1 MKLPLSDVAL
11 FTGPISI
18 KFHWFFYQHMSFF
31 VFQSGKKILKTF
43 FVDILCDL
51 LAWSA
56 LVHSLAEPKLFDRAE
71 RGSKETTVENL
82 DTI

>member
-1 MKLPLSDVAL
+1 
-11 FTGPISI
+11 
-18 KFHWFFYQHMSFF
+18 MSFF

-56 LVHSLAEPKLFDRAE
+56 LVRSLAEPKLFDRAE